1 MMYHVYSTDDSDLT
15 DLSLADKV
23 DDALPNIQA
32 WVPPTSLIKWS
43 EMLQSLRFAAAQT
56 GYARYS
62 AWHDGFIRRQAEDKE
77 KTSSVGS
84 TKRPRVVR

>member
-23 DDALPNIQA
+23 NGALPIIQA
-32 WVPPTSLIKWS
+32 WVPLTPLIKWS

-62 AWHDGFIRRQAEDKE
+62 AWHDGFI
-77 KTSSVGS
+77 
-84 TKRPRVVR
+84 